1 MVGVELRALYMQSK
15 FYLSPKVLSF
25 FGVLD
30 QIISFIFTYSTRW
43 KVVLN
48 LVTNIIRFLRD
59 NVSKIVLR
67 KN

>member
-1 MVGVELRALYMQSK
+1 MVGVELRALYMQSE

-67 KN
+67 IN